1 MAKIKEE
8 QLETI
13 VKYQDELTAILN
25 NIGVLETQ
33 KHALLHKVA
42 EVNEGLEK
50 EKAPRKSEGLVHLA
64 GRPGGRSN
72 ILSTSLGNIRC
83 ARPTRWLGNLP
94 WRINATTRRADTPS
108 RVAASVVEIRFMS
121 FLPPPLLRNL
131 RDAQL
136 FAMR

>member
-1 MAKIKEE
+1 MAKIKEK

-50 EKAPRKSEGLVHLA
+50 EKQKIEEEYGKISIDLKTGEYTEIKEEEEDALE
-64 GRPGGRSN
+64 
-72 ILSTSLGNIRC
+72 
-83 ARPTRWLGNLP
+83 
-94 WRINATTRRADTPS
+94 
-108 RVAASVVEIRFMS
+108 VVE
-121 FLPPPLLRNL
+121 
-131 RDAQL
+131 
-136 FAMR
+136 